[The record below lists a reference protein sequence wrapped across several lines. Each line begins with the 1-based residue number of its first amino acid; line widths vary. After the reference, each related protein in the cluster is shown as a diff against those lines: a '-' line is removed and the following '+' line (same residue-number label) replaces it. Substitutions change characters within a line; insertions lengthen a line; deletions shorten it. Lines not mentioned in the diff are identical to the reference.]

1 MADDTRQQIS
11 DLERIE
17 LLNKSILELEQKI
30 ADLKSEAKRQA
41 QVELETLRGKRKEL
55 ENQDEYLQKQENF
68 YRTLIDRTK
77 DVNLKLEM
85 QAKLQDTIRNKE
97 TSRLGEILKS
107 GNATEQQVKQYEE
120 LVKTQK
126 KLNKAAERSPD
137 YIKSLFSTDG
147 SKAIT
152 KGIQNISGDIEKR
165 LTKNLQNSI
174 KGATNLKGAMKAAAG
189 PAIVLAIFSIAKSI
203 IELAISVG
211 NAENAFMKASG
222 ASQDFARNL
231 SETYK
236 ETRKF
241 GAEAEQVG
249 KAMTSLYNSFTDFS
263 MQNDR
268 VVQNLA
274 TTAAVLEKMGV
285 STDDFAKSVQ
295 NMTKSM
301 GMNAEM
307 AAQTMLDLEK
317 FAEDLGVAPSKL
329 AADFA
334 GAGGALAKFG
344 SQGVEAF
351 KRLQVASKVTGMEMN
366 RILAIVD
373 KFDTFEGAATQA
385 GKLNAALGGN
395 FVNAM
400 DLMMQ
405 TDPVDRFNQIRDS
418 ILQAGLS
425 FDTMSYYQKNFYKEA
440 LGLSDVNELSLLLSG
455 RTDLMADSFSQS
467 SQSIEEAA
475 ERAKTLAS
483 FQEQLKIAFAEMIP
497 VVTPLID
504 AFRSIIKVLVP
515 IVQILGGMAEVVG
528 LAFEPIAW
536 AVTGL
541 GDLFSTIEVG
551 IPILKGLGI
560 VLGFLALGFLAWSS
574 PVWLTVAAI
583 TGLLAVIGGLMK
595 YIFKVRNSPTFMES
609 LGIMAD
615 GFEDI
620 SDKVSGTTENMK
632 GLREE
637 MAKGTI
643 PAAAESTGF
652 GTNTTQTSTMYTST
666 PVAQTED
673 QVSRHTLQFNL
684 EGEKFSEKI
693 LEIVGGAVKKISIVQ

>member
-30 ADLKSEAKRQA
+30 ADLKNEAKRQA

-85 QAKLQDTIRNKE
+85 QAKLLDTIRNKE

-107 GNATEQQVKQYEE
+107 GKATKEEVKQYEE
-120 LVKTQK
+120 LVKTQE

-189 PAIVLAIFSIAKSI
+189 PAIALAIFSVAKAI
-203 IELAISVG
+203 IELAITVG
-211 NAENAFMKASG
+211 NAENAFMKATG

-236 ETRKF
+236 EARKF

-249 KAMTSLYNSFTDFS
+249 KAMTSLYSSFTDFS
-263 MQNDR
+263 TQNDR
-268 VVQNLA
+268 VVQKLA

-301 GMNAEM
+301 GMSAEM
-307 AAQTMLDLEK
+307 AGQTMLDLEK

-515 IVQILGGMAEVVG
+515 IIQILAGMAEVIG
-528 LAFEPIAW
+528 LIIDPIAMV
-536 AVTGL
+536 ATGL
-541 GDLFSTIEVG
+541 GDLFSTAEGGISVLKTLGTVMGVVG
-551 IPILKGLGI
+551 LIF
-560 VLGFLALGFLAWSS
+560 VAATS
-574 PVWLTVAAI
+574 PVWATVAAI
-583 TGLLAVIGGLMK
+583 AALLAGIGLLMK
-595 YIFKVRNSPTFMES
+595 YMFKVRNSPTFMES
-609 LGIMAD
+609 LGVMAD
-615 GFEDI
+615 GFEGI
-620 SDKVSGTTENMK
+620 SDKISGTTENMK
-632 GLREE
+632 GLRQE
-637 MAKGTI
+637 MEKGAV
-643 PAAAESTGF
+643 PSAAE
-652 GTNTTQTSTMYTST
+652 
-666 PVAQTED
+666 A
-673 QVSRHTLQFNL
+673 
-684 EGEKFSEKI
+684 
-693 LEIVGGAVKKISIVQ
+693 VGGAAGGANSTTMYSATANNQNRDQIRDITVKFTLDEKVLEEKTLRIVANELKSVTTLS